1 MVKPNTAKARWLG
14 EKVAWRL
21 LGLCTGYCSA
31 PKRSTTT
38 TLCQRQ
44 TDRQTDRR
52 RTFFRFICTRSS
64 IDSKLAVHTHNVS
77 LQQALDQRCR
87 PQGQEGP
94 DPVRARRNDLCFSV
108 SLTVSP
114 SLSLDFP
121 STVSVDFNVP
131 MDGDKVTNPQRIV
144 AALPTIKHAVDQGTC
159 IQCTLYMLRLDG

>member
-31 PKRSTTT
+31 PK
-38 TLCQRQ
+38 

-52 RTFFRFICTRSS
+52 RTFFRFFHTGPS

-94 DPVRARRNDLCFSV
+94 DPVRARPSDLCSTLL
-108 SLTVSP
+108 LTVSL
-114 SLSLDFP
+114 SLSFNLFSP
-121 STVSVDFNVP
+121 ISVDFNVP

-159 IQCTLYMLRLDG
+159 IQCALCMHRLDI